1 VSLILLHQSCTV
13 KVMAEI
19 SPQLRNKK
27 ITVFCLWGARAIL
40 VLRDM
45 KAKDTKR
52 KAVKYI
58 YTMSIR
64 VS

>member
-1 VSLILLHQSCTV
+1 
-13 KVMAEI
+13 MAEI

-27 ITVFCLWGARAIL
+27 IAMFCLWGTRATL

-58 YTMSIR
+58 YTLSIR